1 MMNGDAENR
10 IVLQE
15 LCTRQPL
22 AVLATDAGTGPY
34 VNLVAFAATPDHRQ
48 LYFITARSTRK
59 WSNLEGNK
67 EVALLIDNRDN
78 TTADFSQ
85 AAAAT
90 VLGTAEELHGK
101 EKEDALALY
110 LKKHPYLEEF
120 ACAPTCA
127 LVRVQVNTIYLVTR
141 FQNVVE
147 YHFPS

>member
-1 MMNGDAENR
+1 MMNDAVENR
-10 IVLQE
+10 VVLQE
-15 LCTRQPL
+15 LCAKQPL

-48 LYFITARSTRK
+48 FYFITARSTRK
-59 WSNLEGNK
+59 WSNLEGNR
-67 EVALLIDNRDN
+67 EVALLIDNRQN

-90 VLGTAEELHGK
+90 VLGAAEELHGK
-101 EKEDALALY
+101 EKEQALALY
-110 LKKHPYLEEF
+110 LKKHPHLEEF

-127 LVRVQVNTIYLVTR
+127 LMRIQVDSIYLVTR

-147 YHFPS
+147 YHFTS